1 MLYKMKNSFLCRSY
15 LTQYRACIVKTFCGL
30 RLRQSINSQAK
41 QEQSGRRRYR
51 FAVIFPTLTLPE
63 VALPFRRM
71 IVAEQEKSCQL
82 LSSVNPSVS
91 SSKTE
96 LQHKSQISLV
106 FERRYP
112 TVESLVLKNIEV
124 SARRLS
130 ASVNLIYNT
139 TSVGIQALY
148 KSDL

>member
-1 MLYKMKNSFLCRSY
+1 MKNSPWLS
-15 LTQYRACIVKTFCGL
+15 TEIASTKTFCGL

-41 QEQSGRRRYR
+41 QKQSGRRRYR

-96 LQHKSQISLV
+96 LQRKSQISLV

-112 TVESLVLKNIEV
+112 TVESLVLKNIQV

-130 ASVNLIYNT
+130 ASDNLIIQQE
-139 TSVGIQALY
+139 SVIQALY

>member
-1 MLYKMKNSFLCRSY
+1 MKNSIY
-15 LTQYRACIVKTFCGL
+15 TQYRNCITKTFCGL

-41 QEQSGRRRYR
+41 QLQSGRRRYR

-96 LQHKSQISLV
+96 LQRKSQISLV

-112 TVESLVLKNIEV
+112 TVESLVLKNIQV

-130 ASVNLIYNT
+130 ASVNLIIT
-139 TSVGIQALY
+139 QQESVDQALH

>member
-1 MLYKMKNSFLCRSY
+1 MKNSPWLS
-15 LTQYRACIVKTFCGL
+15 TEIASTKTFCGL
-30 RLRQSINSQAK
+30 RLRQSINSQAHN
-41 QEQSGRRRYR
+41 QSGRRRYR
-51 FAVIFPTLTLPE
+51 FAVISPTLTLPE

-71 IVAEQEKSCQL
+71 IVAEQEKSSQL

-112 TVESLVLKNIEV
+112 TVESLVLKNIQV

-130 ASVNLIYNT
+130 ASDNLIIQLEE
-139 TSVGIQALY
+139 SVIQALY